1 MLLQGRIA
9 SKGNRDFQIPFW
21 SSISISVKRWETW
34 SHSEN
39 HWFLQQK
46 SLTESSGPISYFEK
60 KETESQGGWIL
71 TKAVQQQEQKMYTT
85 HFWFIINFSQEYELQ
100 IEVKNY
106 IPVLVI
112 IVTEAYFIFIGG

>member
-1 MLLQGRIA
+1 MKTTDSC
-9 SKGNRDFQIPFW
+9 SKRALPNHLVPFL
-21 SSISISVKRWETW
+21 I
-34 SHSEN
+34 
-39 HWFLQQK
+39 L
-46 SLTESSGPISYFEK
+46 EK